1 MQPSLCGSSTKW
13 SSQYQPSRYY
23 GNSVALLSDKARDGM
38 SRVQEIAQDNWC
50 LVTV

>member
-38 SRVQEIAQDNWC
+38 SRVQEIAQGNWC